1 MYQHSYDFDEQY
13 GLTYND
19 EPICDFN
26 AEVIDKMTLR
36 TVPSEQN
43 TNLYL
48 IKITYTVGRPSVSN
62 WVKDPRKIN
71 YFIEFEINDSFLS
84 NKMRAILNN
93 KLLAEASKLP
103 PKLVTK
109 IPAGLS
115 IVDEHPVY
123 AMGESIILA
132 QQSPENTDHLQLM
145 TPQPMLPTIQLDEST
160 LLKKIKQ
167 YIFLLPGITEPLFF
181 FCHVC
186 CGKAFCGATSN
197 TLRFSFTTYRSL
209 WSVKDYPGAAVLPLA

>member
-48 IKITYTVGRPSVSN
+48 IKITYTDGRPSVSK

-71 YFIEFEINDSFLS
+71 YFSDFE
-84 NKMRAILNN
+84 
-93 KLLAEASKLP
+93 
-103 PKLVTK
+103 
-109 IPAGLS
+109 
-115 IVDEHPVY
+115 
-123 AMGESIILA
+123 
-132 QQSPENTDHLQLM
+132 
-145 TPQPMLPTIQLDEST
+145 
-160 LLKKIKQ
+160 
-167 YIFLLPGITEPLFF
+167 
-181 FCHVC
+181 
-186 CGKAFCGATSN
+186 
-197 TLRFSFTTYRSL
+197 
-209 WSVKDYPGAAVLPLA
+209 